1 MTNGSK
7 RNALSR
13 IDTGF
18 TLNVYDDV
26 PDSQHPSPQ
35 ATPTDISFPR
45 LSASPSV
52 EVPPSQLL
60 ATSTNLRARNESR
73 KLLSHV
79 LIQLANRNKPSSII
93 ESLASSTSEP
103 IERGFGA
110 LAETLR
116 EAVKHGIRS
125 DNKTRKR
132 SGSQVEDDE
141 DEENH
146 STFSTDDTIDLMLQL
161 KDVLTMS
168 ISQGWQ
174 IFDDSSLVQNSV
186 DEDDFKSSTFRRSR
200 SSFRAGGKR
209 SRSSS
214 PYKGQVHVPEL
225 LSLCLSILESIVSED
240 CRYRV
245 AFPRPSRPPN
255 ALQALTLN
263 VAQFLI
269 HCHRHDPRIISQIAQ
284 AMIPAF
290 STFDAQMYPRLLS
303 FFEMS
308 VVRVVL
314 QSLRLL
320 QGFLAQDST
329 TRQIPDFRFEVVHPD
344 EAPIVSI
351 QIDEV
356 QNDDQP
362 HPRPLGFG
370 AGNESFVI
378 QSTNNPR
385 QSPKIY
391 CLAFLIP
398 PLLSAAFDSFDLPDP
413 GESQTELSTRL
424 SQLIALIANSKLDT
438 YNDLLEITAYRGP
451 KARRLAIASLARLWP
466 RAAGHTVISITSD
479 DMVITWETLRMSCM
493 DYYPIL
499 RLNRDQLSG
508 CSFEEISIYHDV
520 LRAQVQLLTNGIGM
534 GSVVV
539 IKNGKNFRQ
548 NSEDSDL
555 FELRRVLDFC
565 VELLHDGGLVFS
577 DSSRQF
583 MQDANT
589 SSSGMSI
596 MANWSYLEYAST
608 VIKAP
613 LLQARPRQQGA
624 SGFLD
629 VDQSMGSGE
638 EAAEMHT
645 YESVPLSQIRATLEA
660 DFGVHSEQAAKFFI
674 NHLHYLAF
682 FDKADHS
689 IQPFEDISAEQLP
702 DCIFPLP
709 LGLDLSLNVETLV
722 SSIEA
727 CLTDIDLTSNEFGF
741 LLLTRRFWP
750 SGLASEYGLK
760 RLAGKVLSWI
770 LDEARSSFPP
780 SCALLSNVH
789 SNVHTCAYRTTILP
803 LFSESLWRNGGDHRA
818 FELTTMCNPGRY
830 RPTFEQDLQVSPAM
844 VETTYHPDMSSRC
857 DGILR
862 SIIKLCQVSA
872 IFSVFDI
879 VFIRW
884 VGTVVQ
890 FGEGGKAM
898 PALHRLFVSD
908 FEPSNQRT
916 NHSGDLL
923 PGSPERPPELPD
935 PLGAMGRL
943 ASESD
948 IGLSQGLNF
957 LSMAATS
964 GVVISSTSFNQFLA
978 LIAPENLNC
987 LGHAGLFIKAVVLSL
1002 WMRSLG
1008 RQDFQELVAAL
1019 HSQLSSQISRS
1030 LLSGSNASIALSIIR
1045 LSLAACLRIYGCER
1059 SSIIDSGLVSLS
1071 EVDQLP
1077 SRRKVAVRGSGV
1089 VDPVIVSSEVLTAL
1103 ELYIQSNVEDVAC
1116 FAAKFLNLFLMESPF
1131 MEGFEVDN
1139 FILRNGKLVALC
1151 VWTVYNMQRDDVA
1164 AVRTSLLL
1172 RSLLIDSEPFQE
1184 ILNTNMDPTNVAIE
1198 ERLLAINR
1206 LFRVVT
1212 DVTSPAFGVEGRQW
1226 RTSVIDI
1233 FISYFSALWADP
1245 AEEVRLAVRS
1255 SSVALLPPHLNVI
1268 TQCWNES
1275 LLKSPI
1281 PERIR
1286 LLGFLIQLRPHFPSW
1301 KVLSWDSMIDTLLQ
1315 YDQHPKFSESNVSAF
1330 SEKEKIGYRLS
1341 TVDPDLA
1348 HLRVSILLLAM
1359 QMIADGLE
1367 IDSFSL
1373 MKIKVQFVQITG
1385 FTRISVLPT
1394 LNGQSFYLQYSDI
1407 PEISESAYPCI
1418 EEIPHVLDAAHYTTL
1433 PYPVLGIANEEDKT
1447 ANVLVGS
1454 AFLDTSLCMIGT
1466 LRDLSSL
1473 PVLTLKALIET
1484 LYIILHKYDFEDR
1497 TLQHYQP
1504 LVRRAVLRTV
1514 ELLSKDI
1521 SYELR
1526 QLALS
1531 IAQASINKWHTFL
1544 GPVIAPI
1551 IELVATEVASQSKNS
1566 QDTLVVNGKLLI
1578 GNTLHTFCNNGLLL
1592 SLMRRPLN
1600 AGFFVVLKQVL
1611 AGSGNGNDANTTPN
1625 PLCDQLLRDTLLR
1638 AVECDA
1644 GSFPAVFQN
1653 INTFIEVV
1661 CFQGYT
1667 AELMAFVGQQ
1677 LTQMARRMSDGST
1690 EGIDPSPLILI
1701 PVVLIQ
1707 NNKKHTKE
1715 LLPYVD
1721 TVLRVALNRLSVST
1735 FCLTSLIKAL
1745 PRQKTQEPV
1754 PGVLD
1759 LVAVLFEL
1767 LLDGLR
1773 MKTKMLPATINSLID
1788 SLISM
1793 ELYTSPPPPAIT
1805 HGNILRNLTDDAFMF
1820 LQNHAWHEENIDNDF
1835 RAVMSTGRL
1844 VLQAANDDRRLL
1856 QKFTEPTSEKTS
1868 RPPLSIRSWNILLL
1882 ASLLEGKDEWKS
1894 MLYAEFTAFANVYSA
1909 MLRSYVHSG
1918 VNSLAAATNDV
1929 NQAHVATKLWLMAVS
1944 SIPATQ
1950 GGENLVNGVWNELW
1964 AAYQSFLGVLET
1976 EAQFGLYPTLISL
1989 ALTSVVDLLLYT
2001 RSLRMSLALDISG
2014 QIAILN
2020 RLKSLNRGDSSAN
2033 KITRA
2038 IKSMSEPPPEIAN
2051 NVLLDQIARELV
2063 AAEKIKVIEGKRVGD
2078 GRGGGGGY
2086 RKEGW

>member
-1 MTNGSK
+1 
-7 RNALSR
+7 
-13 IDTGF
+13 
-18 TLNVYDDV
+18 
-26 PDSQHPSPQ
+26 
-35 ATPTDISFPR
+35 
-45 LSASPSV
+45 
-52 EVPPSQLL
+52 
-60 ATSTNLRARNESR
+60 
-73 KLLSHV
+73 
-79 LIQLANRNKPSSII
+79 
-93 ESLASSTSEP
+93 
-103 IERGFGA
+103 
-110 LAETLR
+110 
-116 EAVKHGIRS
+116 
-125 DNKTRKR
+125 
-132 SGSQVEDDE
+132 
-141 DEENH
+141 
-146 STFSTDDTIDLMLQL
+146 MLQL

-200 SSFRAGGKR
+200 SSFRAVGKR

-255 ALQALTLN
+255 ALQVLTLN

-269 HCHRHDPRIISQIAQ
+269 HCHRHDPRIISQIAL
-284 AMIPAF
+284 AMIPSF

-320 QGFLAQDST
+320 QGFPAQDSM
-329 TRQIPDFRFEVVHPD
+329 TRQTQDFHFEVVDPD
-344 EAPIVSI
+344 EVPAVSI

-356 QNDDQP
+356 QNDGQP
-362 HPRPLGFG
+362 HQRPLGFG
-370 AGNESFVI
+370 ARNETFVI

-385 QSPKIY
+385 QSPNIY

-413 GESQTELSTRL
+413 GESQTELSTHL
-424 SQLIALIANSKLDT
+424 SQLINLIAGSKLDA

-451 KARRLAIASLARLWP
+451 KARRLAIASLAQLWP
-466 RAAGHTVISITSD
+466 RAAGHTVISSAFHTPEHGRIHTHQFTPWHAEANGEGSSRSHAACRSCQRPIQGFCLMCPFCMTVVHFDCYDYHEGNYDVEYSMANDPRTQRIAMCRFSYVMAARDIHENTIAKNSHQFKPTTWFTLCLCFVCHKPLLGCFAQGLKCERCPFSVHSGCLPFLDPSRRCGSSVTSD
-479 DMVITWETLRMSCM
+479 DVIITWETLRMSCL

-499 RLNRDQLSG
+499 RLNSDQLG
-508 CSFEEISIYHDV
+508 ECSFEEISIYHNV

-539 IKNGKNFRQ
+539 IKNGKNIRQ
-548 NSEDSDL
+548 TSEDSDL
-555 FELRRVLDFC
+555 FELRRVLGSC

-583 MQDANT
+583 MQDTNT
-589 SSSGMSI
+589 SSSGLSI
-596 MANWSYLEYAST
+596 MVNWSYLEYTST
-608 VIKAP
+608 IIKVP
-613 LLQARPRQQGA
+613 SLQARPRQQGA
-624 SGFLD
+624 SGLLD
-629 VDQSMGSGE
+629 VDQYMASGE
-638 EAAEMHT
+638 EAAELHT
-645 YESVPLSQIRATLEA
+645 CESVPLSHIRATLEA

-674 NHLHYLAF
+674 NHLHHLAF

-689 IQPFEDISAEQLP
+689 VQSFEDIFAEQLP
-702 DCIFPLP
+702 DCVFPLP

-727 CLTDIDLTSNEFGF
+727 SLTDIDLTSNEFGF

-760 RLAGKVLSWI
+760 RLAGRVLSWI
-770 LDEARSSFPP
+770 LNEDDNLAIILREFVAKQRRLPGVRSDRNEQPWPLSTDLRAGP
-780 SCALLSNVH
+780 SSLASNGGDYVSSRRALLSRYALPWLLH
-789 SNVHTCAYRTTILP
+789 LHTLDGELYSRIL
-803 LFSESLWRNGGDHRA
+803 FETCFQSAVDQDVEY
-818 FELTTMCNPGRY
+818 ELTSQPKGK
-830 RPTFEQDLQVSPAM
+830 
-844 VETTYHPDMSSRC
+844 DMSSRC
-857 DGILR
+857 DSILR
-862 SIIKLCQVSA
+862 SITKFCQLSV
-872 IFSVFDI
+872 IFSAFDT

-890 FGEGGKAM
+890 FGAGEKPM

-908 FEPSNQRT
+908 FESSNQWT
-916 NHSGDLL
+916 NYSGDLL
-923 PGSPERPPELPD
+923 PGTPERQPGVPD

-948 IGLSQGLNF
+948 VGLTQGLGF

-964 GVVISSTSFNQFLA
+964 GVVISSSSFNQFLA

-987 LGHAGLFIKAVVLSL
+987 LDHAGLFIKAIVLSL

-1008 RQDFQELVAAL
+1008 RQDIQGLVAAL

-1030 LLSGSNASIALSIIR
+1030 LLSGSNASMALSIIR

-1059 SSIIDSGLVSLS
+1059 SSIIDSGLVTLS
-1071 EVDQLP
+1071 EVNQLP
-1077 SRRKVAVRGSGV
+1077 SRRKVAVRGSRV
-1089 VDPVIVSSEVLTAL
+1089 VDPIIVAPEVLTAL

-1139 FILRNGKLVALC
+1139 FILRNGKFVALC
-1151 VWTVYNMQRDDVA
+1151 IWTVYNIQRDDVA

-1172 RSLLIDSEPFQE
+1172 RGLLIDSEPFQE
-1184 ILNTNMDPTNVAIE
+1184 ILNTNMDPTNVPIE

-1206 LFRVVT
+1206 LFRIVA

-1226 RTSVIDI
+1226 RTSVVDI
-1233 FISYFSALWADP
+1233 FTSYFCALWADP

-1255 SSVALLPPHLNVI
+1255 SSVALLPAHLSVI

-1275 LLKSPI
+1275 LLKAPI

-1301 KVLSWDSMIDTLLQ
+1301 KVLSWDIMIDTLLQ
-1315 YDQHPKFSESNVSAF
+1315 YDQDPKFSESNASAF
-1330 SEKEKIGYRLS
+1330 SEKEKVGYRLS

-1418 EEIPHVLDAAHYTTL
+1418 EEIPHILDAAHYTTL

-1447 ANVLVGS
+1447 ASVLVGS

-1484 LYIILHKYDFEDR
+1484 LYIILHKYDFEDK
-1497 TLQHYQP
+1497 TLRHYQP

-1544 GPVIAPI
+1544 GPAIAPI

-1566 QDTLVVNGKLLI
+1566 QDSLIVNGKLLI
-1578 GNTLHTFCNNGLLL
+1578 GSTLHTFCNNGLLL

-1611 AGSGNGNDANTTPN
+1611 AGSSNGNDASTTPN
-1625 PLCDQLLRDTLLR
+1625 ALCDPLLRDTLLR

-1644 GSFPAVFQN
+1644 GSFPTVFQN

-1690 EGIDPSPLILI
+1690 EGVDPSPLILI

-1715 LLPYVD
+1715 LLPYID
-1721 TVLRVALNRLSVST
+1721 TVLRVALNRLTVST
-1735 FCLTSLIKAL
+1735 SCLTSLIKAL
-1745 PRQKTQEPV
+1745 PRQKAQEST

-1767 LLDGLR
+1767 LHDGLR
-1773 MKTKMLPATINSLID
+1773 MKTKMLPATVNSLVD
-1788 SLISM
+1788 
-1793 ELYTSPPPPAIT
+1793 
-1805 HGNILRNLTDDAFMF
+1805 
-1820 LQNHAWHEENIDNDF
+1820 
-1835 RAVMSTGRL
+1835 
-1844 VLQAANDDRRLL
+1844 
-1856 QKFTEPTSEKTS
+1856 KFTEPTSEKTS
-1868 RPPLSIRSWNILLL
+1868 RLPLNIRSWNILLL

-1894 MLYAEFTAFANVYSA
+1894 MVYAEFTAFANVYSA

-1918 VNSLAAATNDV
+1918 INSLAAATNDM
-1929 NQAHVATKLWLMAVS
+1929 NQAHVATKLWLMIAN
-1944 SIPATQ
+1944 SISVTH
-1950 GGENLVNGVWNELW
+1950 GGESLVNGVWNELW
-1964 AAYQSFLGVLET
+1964 AAYQGFLGVLET

-1989 ALTSVVDLLLYT
+1989 ASTSVVDLLLYT
-2001 RSLRMSLALDISG
+2001 RSLRISLALDTSG

-2020 RLKSLNRGDSSAN
+2020 RLKPHNRGDSSAN

-2038 IKSMSEPPPEIAN
+2038 IKSISEPPPEIAS

-2063 AAEKIKVIEGKRVGD
+2063 AAEKIKVIESKRVGD